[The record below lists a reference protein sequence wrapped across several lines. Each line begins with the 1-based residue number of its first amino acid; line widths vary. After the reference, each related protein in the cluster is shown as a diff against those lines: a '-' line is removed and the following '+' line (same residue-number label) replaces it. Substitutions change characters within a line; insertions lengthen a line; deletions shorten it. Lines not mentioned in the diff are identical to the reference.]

1 MDYFTEYKILDNFIS
16 KEELSNICDIIMGV
30 DFPWYFQEKIN
41 TLHSKIDT
49 SFYFTH
55 LVFINNKVNSDFFNL
70 FLPVLA
76 KLDIKSLIRVKI
88 NCYPCTDKIKENE
101 PHKDYEYD
109 HKGVV
114 FYFNTCNGYTKL
126 NDGTKID
133 SIANRA
139 LFFNPAVPHQSTT
152 CTNSKARF
160 NMNIN
165 YS

>member
-1 MDYFTEYKILDNFIS
+1 MNQPTDYKILDNFIS
-16 KEELSNICDIIMGV
+16 EKELSDICDVIMGV

-41 TLHSKIDT
+41 TKHSEEDK

-55 LVFINNKVNSDFFNL
+55 LLFINNKINSDFFNL
-70 FLPVLA
+70 FLPVLS
-76 KLDIKSLIRVKI
+76 KLDITSLIRVKV
-88 NCYPCTDKIKENE
+88 NCYPCTDRIEENK

-109 HKGVV
+109 HKGLV
-114 FYFNTCNGYTKL
+114 FYFNTCDGYTKL
-126 NDGTKID
+126 DETTKID

-152 CTNSKARF
+152 CTNAKARF

-165 YS
+165 YF